1 MMKTLIAQAM
11 SSCVTLVFTLVFGL
25 VVAGCGSSAKKP
37 DTSNPANGSPSI
49 GLQGSAQ
56 GSAKRG
62 DEVVDDSTPADVPS
76 LTSDGSVTSANLDL
90 KYKTLAQAIHSG
102 HSKAV
107 TDQAAKILGANA
119 YDPTALNALALLHLK
134 KGHAGA
140 AKILLNKALE
150 RSNTAGLFN
159 NLGVANMNEGDES
172 AAIANF
178 KKALKAEPNNQQAL
192 GNLGSLYMK
201 GGDVTRALPLLEQS
215 FKANPANLSV
225 ANNYAVALRLSGD
238 LDGAGRL
245 YDSILKVD
253 PKNVFALLN
262 NAILMI
268 EFQSKPKDGLTL
280 VYKLKFLE
288 TDRKD
293 VVARANAL
301 EKKAKA
307 GLQ

>member
-1 MMKTLIAQAM
+1 MIKSILHSRMAPTLF
-11 SSCVTLVFTLVFGL
+11 LVSALSFTLNL
-25 VVAGCGSSAKKP
+25 AGCGSSAKKP
-37 DTSNPANGSPSI
+37 DSSKASNGGASGV
-49 GLQGSAQ
+49 AQ
-56 GSAKRG
+56 DSTKSG
-62 DEVVDDSTPADVPS
+62 DEVVDDSSPADVPS
-76 LTSDGSVTSANLDL
+76 LTSDGSKTAANLDP

-102 HSKAV
+102 HSRAV
-107 TDQAAKILGANA
+107 TEQASKILGANA

-134 KGHAGA
+134 KGHTGA
-140 AKILLNKALE
+140 AKLLLNKALE
-150 RSNTAGLFN
+150 RSNTAGLSN
-159 NLGVANMNEGDES
+159 NLGIAYMVEGDES
-172 AAIANF
+172 AALTNF
-178 KKALKAEPNNQQAL
+178 KKALKADPNNQQAL
-192 GNLGSLYMK
+192 GNLGSLYLK

-215 FKANPANLSV
+215 FKASPSNLSV
-225 ANNYAVALRLSGD
+225 ANNYAIALRLSGD

-253 PKNVFALLN
+253 PKNVYALLN
-262 NAILMI
+262 EAILMV

-293 VVARANAL
+293 VLARANAL